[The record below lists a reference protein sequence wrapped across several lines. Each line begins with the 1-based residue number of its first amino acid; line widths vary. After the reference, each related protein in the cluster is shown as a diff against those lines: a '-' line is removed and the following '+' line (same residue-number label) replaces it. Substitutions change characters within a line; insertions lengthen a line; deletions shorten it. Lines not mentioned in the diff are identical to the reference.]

1 MLQAVLSSFMTK
13 LQIVM
18 GYL

>member
-1 MLQAVLSSFMTK
+1 MTK